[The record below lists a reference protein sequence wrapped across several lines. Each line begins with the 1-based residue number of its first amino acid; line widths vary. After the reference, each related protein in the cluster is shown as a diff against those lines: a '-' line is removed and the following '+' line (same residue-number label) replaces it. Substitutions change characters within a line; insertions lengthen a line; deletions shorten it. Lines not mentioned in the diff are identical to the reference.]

1 MVEREANRFNRV
13 LRDPNPVIGS
23 NDVVYELAERSQAI
37 NYAGVSAMVK
47 LAKHVGLVNNIDK
60 HVDLLKCHAPY
71 HESDHLLAI
80 AIYAMCNGTRLEH
93 MELLRNDS
101 AFLDA
106 LGVKFQFGY
115 EAKGNLVKIADE
127 LTESAW
133 KKLDRPLPARK
144 TGEHRTKPKKM
155 AHPQKAGQLRPS
167 FELAAIEK

>member
-23 NDVVYELAERSQAI
+23 KDVVYELAERSQAI

-71 HESDHLLAI
+71 HESDHLLAN
-80 AIYAMCNGTRLEH
+80 AINAMCNGTRLEH

-106 LGVKFQFGY
+106 LG
-115 EAKGNLVKIADE
+115 ADSIPDS
-127 LTESAW
+127 TTSG
-133 KKLDRPLPARK
+133 DFCRRF
-144 TGEHRTKPKKM
+144 TQNDIR
-155 AHPQKAGQLRPS
+155 S
-167 FELAAIEK
+167 